1 MITYG
6 VKIMNKLY
14 KTLVYDRQVSLSVL
28 DTAELVNDAIKINNL
43 DDASARLLG
52 GLLTACAYMA
62 GCLKSERGAVSI
74 TVKSGDGSATAS
86 VSGDVSGHIRGY
98 VDGAENGLKGG
109 TLTVIKDD
117 GFSRPFV
124 GTCELKC
131 NDVSENLMQY
141 FHISEQIPTAVA
153 IGAEVENGKCLC
165 AGGVIMQLLPGTSEE
180 NTDRAENVM
189 QNFINVTDVLKKYG
203 ANGIMKEYFGNDTQ
217 EKYIYL
223 TFPAYK
229 CNCSRKK
236 IEGVIMPVG
245 KAELLKIVKEDGCVS
260 VHCHYCN
267 ADYKFSADDIEGL
280 YKDNG

>member
-1 MITYG
+1 
-6 VKIMNKLY
+6 MNKLY

-28 DTAELVNDAIKINNL
+28 DTTALVNDAIKIHNL
-43 DDASARLLG
+43 NEASAKLLG

-62 GCLKSERGAVSI
+62 GCLKSEKGAVSI

-86 VSGDVSGHIRGY
+86 VSGDMQGHIRGY
-98 VDGAENGLKGG
+98 IDGAEHGLTGG
-109 TLTVIKDD
+109 VMTVIKDD
-117 GFSRPFV
+117 GFYRPFV

-131 NDVSENLMQY
+131 NDVAENLMQY

-153 IGAEVENGKCLC
+153 IGVKVENGVCAR
-165 AGGVIMQLLPGTSEE
+165 AGGVVMQLLPGTSEE
-180 NTDRAENVM
+180 NMDKAENAM
-189 QNFINVTDVLKKYG
+189 QNFVDVVSVLERLG
-203 ANGIMKEYFGNDTQ
+203 ADGIMKEYFGCDAE

-245 KAELLKIVKEDGCVS
+245 KTELLKIAKEDGKVS

-267 ADYKFSADDIEGL
+267 TDYAFTADDIEGL
-280 YKDNG
+280 FKNNG

>member
-1 MITYG
+1 
-6 VKIMNKLY
+6 MNKLY
-14 KTLVYDRQVSLSVL
+14 KALIYDKQVSLSVL
-28 DTAELVNDAIKINNL
+28 ETTELVNDAIKIHSL
-43 DDASARLLG
+43 DGDAAKTFG
-52 GLLTACAYMA
+52 CLLTAAAFMA
-62 GCLKSERGAVSI
+62 GCLKSEKGAVSI
-74 TVKSGDGSATAS
+74 TVKAGGECGTAS
-86 VSGDVSGHIRGY
+86 VSGDKNLHIRGY
-98 VDGAENGLKGG
+98 IDGSCGGRLNGGY
-109 TLTVIKDD
+109 LTVVKED
-117 GFSRPFV
+117 GFFRPFV
-124 GTCELKC
+124 GASELKG
-131 NDVSENLMQY
+131 DSVSENLMQY

-189 QNFINVTDVLKKYG
+189 QNFVNVTDVLKKYG